1 LRLEIID
8 FGRRCV
14 AVKNGFE
21 AIDLGQNLE
30 GIDINKAAQKKGFRN
45 AFSVGF
51 SKVSSLK

>member
-1 LRLEIID
+1 LRFELIE

-30 GIDINKAAQKKGFRN
+30 GIDINKAAQRRVLEVL
-45 AFSVGF
+45 S
-51 SKVSSLK
+51 

>member
-14 AVKNGFE
+14 AMKNGFE